1 MREKVLK
8 RILSIVAA
16 MLIICSV
23 GTNVSAASRF
33 SDVNSAHPY
42 YKGVMW
48 AANEAKIANGYAS
61 KGVFGVDDACT
72 RGHAMMFLWKLAGK
86 PTPDTSGKMPFKDV
100 PKTHTFYKAI
110 LWGAQNGITKGYPDG
125 TFGVNKE
132 CTRGQIVT
140 FLWRY
145 KGQPAT
151 VQGPY
156 PFKDSPTP
164 AYKKAILWAAKN
176 KITKGYSDKMFH
188 DTYTCTRGQIVTFL
202 YRMSTGLT
210 PDMTPKPT
218 HTHNWEA
225 VTKTVHHDAEY
236 KTVHHDAV
244 LIHHDAEYKTVHH
257 DAEIVHHDA
266 VYEEKEVERLICE
279 ACGADLSEDVM
290 SAQECRDH
298 TYNHAIH
305 GESTGSYIQYS
316 YETVKVK
323 DAWDEVVKDAWDEQV
338 KVKDAWDEVAQ
349 AAWDE
354 QIKVK
359 DAWDETVTVG
369 YRCSTC
375 GATK

>member
-48 AANEAKIANGYAS
+48 ATSEAKIANGYADR
-61 KGVFGVDDACT
+61 GVFGIDEPCT

-86 PTPDTSGKMPFKDV
+86 PAPNTSGKIPFKDV

-125 TFGVNKE
+125 TFGINKE

-151 VQGPY
+151 VKGAY
-156 PFKDSPTP
+156 PFKDTPTA

-188 DTYTCTRGQIVTFL
+188 DTYTCSRGQIVTFM
-202 YRMSTGLT
+202 YRMTSYLT
-210 PDMTPKPT
+210 SEIAPKQI
-218 HTHNWEA
+218 HTHDWE
-225 VTKTVHHDAEY
+225 TIT
-236 KTVHHDAV
+236 
-244 LIHHDAEYKTVHH
+244 
-257 DAEIVHHDA
+257 EIVHHDA
-266 VYEEKEVERLICE
+266 VYEEREVEREICE
-279 ACGADLSEDVM
+279 ACGADLSEDAM

-305 GESTGSYIQYS
+305 GESTGSYTQYS
-316 YETVKVK
+316 YETVKIE
-323 DAWDEVVKDAWDEQV
+323 DAWDEIISTYYK
-338 KVKDAWDEVAQ
+338 
-349 AAWDE
+349 
-354 QIKVK
+354 
-359 DAWDETVTVG
+359 
-369 YRCSTC
+369 CSTC